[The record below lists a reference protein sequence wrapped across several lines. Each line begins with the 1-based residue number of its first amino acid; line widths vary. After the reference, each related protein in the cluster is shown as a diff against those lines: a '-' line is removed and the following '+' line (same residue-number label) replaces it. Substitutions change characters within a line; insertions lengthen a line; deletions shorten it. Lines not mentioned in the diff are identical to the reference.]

1 MGVGAEFG
9 FAGEP
14 GPGGLGAAPAL
25 EIKARIANKPI
36 RITRRI
42 GGEVIVLL
50 KELGD
55 GVKEIG
61 QVRGK
66 IGRR

>member
-1 MGVGAEFG
+1 VGAEFG

-14 GPGGLGAAPAL
+14 EAGWLGAAPAL
-25 EIKARIANKPI
+25 ETKARIANKPI

-55 GVKEIG
+55 GVKEIA